1 MCDFCCICLE
11 ALVEDPVS
19 CRRDHKIHFQ
29 CFHQLYMQ
37 DSMCTCPLCRERY
50 PIHQV
55 VNYITKTYSMLDTA
69 REQRISNQDITNFK
83 FVNPHVVF
91 RMIISHIVFL
101 MFLCCAIDLVH
112 LQHTELLKCMLI
124 CENIFVLI
132 ERVFDHALCENKAL
146 IFRHISYQRVYTI
159 KLLFSFFYIS
169 VFTAFLLAIKQ

>member
-1 MCDFCCICLE
+1 MLE
-11 ALVEDPVS
+11 
-19 CRRDHKIHFQ
+19 
-29 CFHQLYMQ
+29 
-37 DSMCTCPLCRERY
+37 
-50 PIHQV
+50 
-55 VNYITKTYSMLDTA
+55 TA
-69 REQRISNQDITNFK
+69 REQRISNQDITNLK
-83 FVNPHVVF
+83 FVNPHAVF

-112 LQHTELLKCMLI
+112 LQHIELLKGMLI

-132 ERVFDHALCENKAL
+132 KHVFDHALCENKAL